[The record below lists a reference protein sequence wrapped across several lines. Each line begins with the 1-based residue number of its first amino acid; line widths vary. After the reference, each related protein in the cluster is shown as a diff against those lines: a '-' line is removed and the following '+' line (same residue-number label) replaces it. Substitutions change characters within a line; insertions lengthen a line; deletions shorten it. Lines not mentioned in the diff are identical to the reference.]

1 MKVLTCVF
9 LVILCGI
16 QPARADEPS
25 PKPASVPFD
34 LLKTQHMVVNIQVNG
49 KGPYRVI
56 FDTGAPI
63 MLLNNKVAKDAGI
76 FPKDFRR
83 PFFAPFGSM
92 GDFKIKTLQ
101 LGDLKVHDIKTIVMD
116 HPTVALIS
124 KALGPIEGIV
134 GFSFF
139 ARFRM
144 TIDYQ
149 TKVMTFA
156 PTKFDPPDM
165 MENIVKMLRP
175 GNRTQILA
183 PAGQW
188 GFQVHK
194 DPKDEEAGVTVKEVL
209 SGSPAEKAGLKN
221 GDRLLTLSGRWTDSV
236 ADCYIAAGFVQ
247 PGSEGVLLVRRDG
260 KELQL
265 KVKVVAGL

>member
-1 MKVLTCVF
+1 MVMFMAGVG
-9 LVILCGI
+9 VV
-16 QPARADEPS
+16 RADEPS
-25 PKPASVPFD
+25 PKPAEVPFD
-34 LLKTQHMVVNIQVNG
+34 LLKTQHMVVSIKVNG

-63 MLLNNKVAKDAGI
+63 MLLNNKVAKEAGI
-76 FPKDFRR
+76 FPKNFRQ

-92 GDFKIKTLQ
+92 GDFKIKTLE

-149 TKVMTFA
+149 IKVMSFV

-165 MENIVKMLRP
+165 MKNVLKMLRP
-175 GNRTQILA
+175 GNRTQVLA

-194 DPKDEEAGVTVKEVL
+194 SDEDEEPGVTVKQVL
-209 SGSPAEKAGLKN
+209 SGSPAEKAGLKA
-221 GDRLLTLSGRWTDSV
+221 GDRLLTLSGRWTDTL
-236 ADCYIAAGFVQ
+236 ADCYIAASYVQ
-247 PGSEGVLLVRRDG
+247 PGAEAVLLVRRNG
-260 KELQL
+260 EERQL
-265 KVKVVAGL
+265 KVKVATGL

>member
-1 MKVLTCVF
+1 MTSRLNCALLLLLAGFTS
-9 LVILCGI
+9 
-16 QPARADEPS
+16 ARADDT
-25 PKPASVPFD
+25 PKAARVPFD
-34 LLKTQHMVVNIQVNG
+34 LIKTQHMVVDIKING

-63 MLLNNKVAKDAGI
+63 ILLNNKVAKESGI

-83 PFFAPFGSM
+83 PIFSPFGSM

-101 LGDLKVHDIKTIVMD
+101 LGDLQVHDIKTIVMD
-116 HPTVALIS
+116 HPTVTLIS

-149 TKVMTFA
+149 AKVMTFV
-156 PTKFDPPDM
+156 PTKFEPPDM
-165 MENIVKMLRP
+165 IANVMKML
-175 GNRTQILA
+175 GSVNRTRVLA

-194 DPKDEEAGVTVKEVL
+194 DDRDEEPGVTVKLVL
-209 SGSPAEKAGLKN
+209 SGSPAEKAGMRA
-221 GDRLLTLSGRWTDSV
+221 GDRLLTLAGRWTDTV
-236 ADCYIAAGFVQ
+236 ADCYLAASFVSA
-247 PGSEGVLLVRRDG
+247 GSEAPVVIRREG

-265 KVKVVAGL
+265 KVRIVPGL